1 MSETLTRPEAEWQSM
16 AMPRASRIA
25 FEDLENAGVVTRMGD
40 GAYAA
45 GELLANLLAA
55 FDRRVQREAIEDFG
69 AVENRYP
76 SLIATSVLQKAGYFD
91 SFPQF
96 LMTTGRFGGEAD
108 AQGFAAGNGRTVP
121 TGHCLA
127 PTVCYHAY
135 HALAGTQVPDE
146 GLVLTACGDVFR
158 FEEEDHRTL
167 ERLWNYTM
175 REVIFLGSREA
186 VAGLRARMVRA
197 ACSMVDDLRLAAHLE
212 IANDPFFAGGA
223 TAERVMVQRALKMK
237 YELHMPIVDDRTI
250 AVGSFNLHGT
260 KFGEAFDI
268 TTPGGTPAYSGCIGI
283 GLERI
288 AYAFLC
294 RHGIDPA
301 SWPKI

>member
-1 MSETLTRPEAEWQSM
+1 MSETLTRPETEWQSM

-25 FEDLENAGVVTRMGD
+25 FEDLEKAGIVTRMGD

-45 GELLANLLAA
+45 GDLLSRLLAA
-55 FDRRVQREAIEDFG
+55 FDRRIQKTAMAEFG

-76 SLIATSVLQKAGYFD
+76 SLISTAVLRKAGYFD

-96 LMTTGRFGGEAD
+96 LMTTGRFDPAD
-108 AQGFAAGNGRTVP
+108 ETRTVP

-135 HALAGTQVPDE
+135 HTLAGTQVPDE

-158 FEEEDHRTL
+158 FEEVDHRTL

-175 REVIFLGSREA
+175 REVIFLGSRE
-186 VAGLRARMVRA
+186 VVSDLRARMVRA
-197 ACSMVDDLRLAAHLE
+197 TCDMVDDLRLAGHLE

-223 TAERVMVQRALKMK
+223 TAERVMVQRALKLK

-268 TTPGGTPAYSGCIGI
+268 TLADGTPAYSGCLGI

-301 SWPKI
+301 AWPQI

>member
-1 MSETLTRPEAEWQSM
+1 MSETLARPAPEWQSM
-16 AMPRASRIA
+16 AMPRPSRISFA
-25 FEDLENAGVVTRMGD
+25 DLENAGAVTRMGD

-45 GELLANLLAA
+45 GPLLATLLAA
-55 FDRRVQREAIEDFG
+55 FDRRVQRTAVEEFG
-69 AVENRYP
+69 AVEHRYP
-76 SLIATSVLQKAGYFD
+76 SLIPTSVLRRAGYFD

-96 LMTTGRFGGEAD
+96 LMTVDRFTAAD
-108 AQGFAAGNGRTVP
+108 ATDGTDVTVP

-135 HALAGTQVPDE
+135 HTLAGTQVPDE
-146 GLVLTACGDVFR
+146 GLVITACGDVFR
-158 FEEEDHRTL
+158 FEEVDHRTL

-186 VAGLRARMVRA
+186 VADLRMRMVRA
-197 ACSMVDDLRLAAHLE
+197 TCAMVDDLRLAAQLE

-223 TAERVMVQRALKMK
+223 TAERVLVQRALKLK

-268 TTPGGTPAYSGCIGI
+268 TTPGGTPAYSGCLGI

-301 SWPKI
+301 TWPQI